1 MKVKKIIAGI
11 IFFILISLPS
21 EISSYENINEIK
33 NGKTLYVG
41 GTGPNNYTHI
51 QDAIDDASDED
62 VIFVYSGI
70 YYENIVINKSIS
82 LIGENKET
90 TVIDGGEREN
100 TITIRKSS
108 FIHNFTIKGSGD
120 ACAGIDIKSG
130 YVVIKENIITNNDYA
145 IYISNINHTAVL
157 DNIISNNNLGL
168 WLSYSY
174 HNNISNNQFFNEGIF
189 VFNSYYNI
197 ISNNTV
203 NKKPLVYMEEE
214 ANKEINKAGQ
224 IILIRCNNITIRN
237 QEISN
242 TFFAI
247 YLMYTNGSY
256 IYQNSIT
263 ACRAG
268 IILYKSNGN
277 CIFHNNISK
286 SEEEAIGLQFSN
298 SNTITENN
306 IFENHIGV
314 ISRTSYSNIITFN
327 NFMKN
332 SFQALL
338 LYLYKDS
345 WPFYNCWNENY
356 WGKPK
361 ILPKPVFGFRFPFIW
376 ISFDWH
382 PLVQP
387 YEWW

>member
-1 MKVKKIIAGI
+1 M
-11 IFFILISLPS
+11 PS
-21 EISSYENINEIK
+21 EIPSYENIDEIK

-41 GTGPNNYTHI
+41 GSGPNNYTHI
-51 QDAIDDASDED
+51 QDAIDDASDGD
-62 VIFVYSGI
+62 IIFVYSGI
-70 YYENIVINKSIS
+70 YYENIVINRSIS
-82 LIGENKET
+82 LIRENKEK
-90 TVIDGGEREN
+90 TVIDGGEKEN

-108 FIHNFTIKGSGD
+108 FIHDFIIRGSGD
-120 ACAGIDIKSG
+120 ACAGIDIKSE
-130 YVVIKENIITNNDYA
+130 YVVIEENIITNNDYP

-157 DNIISNNNLGL
+157 D
-168 WLSYSY
+168 
-174 HNNISNNQFFNEGIF
+174 
-189 VFNSYYNI
+189 NI

-247 YLMYTNGSY
+247 YLMYTNDSY
-256 IYQNSIT
+256 IYQNSII

-277 CIFHNNISK
+277 CIFHNNISE
-286 SEEEAIGLQFSN
+286 SEKEAIGFQFSN
-298 SNTITENN
+298 R
-306 IFENHIGV
+306 HYY
-314 ISRTSYSNIITFN
+314 RKQYLSYSNIITFN

-338 LYLYKDS
+338 LYL
-345 WPFYNCWNENY
+345 PA
-356 WGKPK
+356 
-361 ILPKPVFGFRFPFIW
+361 L
-376 ISFDWH
+376 
-382 PLVQP
+382 
-387 YEWW
+387 